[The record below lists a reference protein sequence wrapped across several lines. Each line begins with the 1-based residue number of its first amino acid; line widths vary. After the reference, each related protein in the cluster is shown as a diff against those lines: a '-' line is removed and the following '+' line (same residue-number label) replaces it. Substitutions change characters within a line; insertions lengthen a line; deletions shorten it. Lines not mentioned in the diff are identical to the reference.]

1 MPNTSSSIDHI
12 AKSSLMQIHRLIRAS
27 ILAPGFLTPQPHC
40 LRMMAAAATDAA
52 SSFSSSS
59 DFLYHNESVQEISPG
74 LSFVWLDQTPS
85 TQDEARKR
93 MPLPA
98 EVEVLA
104 IGAGLQTQGRG
115 TRGRTWV
122 GKPGNLFLT
131 VVLPVARIPLPLSL
145 VPLRVGVVV
154 AEAIA
159 ATTQVSVHLKWPND
173 VLVKQEKVSGVLI
186 EGDGGKS

>member
-1 MPNTSSSIDHI
+1 M
-12 AKSSLMQIHRLIRAS
+12 A
-27 ILAPGFLTPQPHC
+27 
-40 LRMMAAAATDAA
+40 AAAATDAT
-52 SSFSSSS
+52 SSSS

-186 EGDGGKS
+186 EGDGGTLRDTPDKANDIV

>member
-1 MPNTSSSIDHI
+1 
-12 AKSSLMQIHRLIRAS
+12 
-27 ILAPGFLTPQPHC
+27 
-40 LRMMAAAATDAA
+40 
-52 SSFSSSS
+52 
-59 DFLYHNESVQEISPG
+59 
-74 LSFVWLDQTPS
+74 
-85 TQDEARKR
+85 
-93 MPLPA
+93 
-98 EVEVLA
+98 
-104 IGAGLQTQGRG
+104 
-115 TRGRTWV
+115 V